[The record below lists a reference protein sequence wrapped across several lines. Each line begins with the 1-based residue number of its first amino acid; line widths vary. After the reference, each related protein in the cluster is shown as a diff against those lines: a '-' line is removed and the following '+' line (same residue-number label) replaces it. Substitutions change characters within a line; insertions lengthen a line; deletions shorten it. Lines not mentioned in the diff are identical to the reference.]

1 MKIKLLFCFIFI
13 VFTASIIAQDKAPY
27 IIFDK
32 KGKKVSY
39 KKILKTM
46 MEKDIVLFGEYHD
59 NPIAHWLEL
68 ELTKSLQ
75 AKKPLILGA
84 EMFETDNQTQVND
97 YLAGKINYKALDTL
111 ARLWPNFK
119 TDYAPLLNF
128 AKANKLKFIA
138 TNVPARYAKAVY
150 KKGGFKALDSIS
162 DEEKAFIAPL
172 PIPFDIELP
181 QYKAMLEM
189 MGTHGG
195 EDILKAQAL
204 RDATMAHSILK
215 SYRPGSL
222 FIHYNGA
229 YHSDFFEGIYWYL
242 KKEQPNIKIGTI
254 TTVLQEDISTLDKE
268 HKNRADFI
276 ICVDIDMTRTY

>member
-1 MKIKLLFCFIFI
+1 MKIKLLICFIFT
-13 VFTASIIAQDKAPY
+13 VFTSSLTAQDKAPY

-39 KKILKTM
+39 KKLLKTM
-46 MEKDIVLFGEYHD
+46 LEKDIVLFGEYHD

-75 AKKPLILGA
+75 AKKSLILGA
-84 EMFETDNQTQVND
+84 EMLETDNQAPIND
-97 YLAGKINYKALDTL
+97 YLDGKINYKALDTL
-111 ARLWPNFK
+111 ARLWSNFK

-128 AKANKLKFIA
+128 AKDNKLKFIA
-138 TNVPARYAKAVY
+138 TNVPGRYAKAVY

-162 DEEKAFIAPL
+162 DEEKVFIAPL
-172 PIPFDIELP
+172 PILFDIELP
-181 QYKAMLEM
+181 QYKAMLDM

-195 EDILKAQAL
+195 QDIVKAQAL
-204 RDATMAHSILK
+204 RDATMAHFILK
-215 SYRPGSL
+215 SYSSEYL

-242 KKEQPNIKIGTI
+242 KKERPNLKIGTI
-254 TTVLQEDISTLDKE
+254 TTVLQEDISTLNKE
-268 HKNRADFI
+268 HENRADFI
-276 ICVDIDMTRTY
+276 ICVDVDMTRTY